1 MAIDTLFQPNAGGGG
16 GGASDY
22 LNDNFLDTTKKPA
35 SNIGLSSTA
44 LTNPLS
50 FNFAA
55 SDEPRYGFKILRIKR
70 LVEITDPAR
79 RIANKPTY
87 EIEFMENTPST
98 RGYVAG
104 NIRLREQSDG
114 KLIESLDAGDIF
126 GITGLCRQVAWVLEP
141 STASTATATRSTDGV
156 TGSTIS
162 FANQTLPSLGL
173 GVPNLSPI
181 LHNSTL
187 ELDGLHDFRIT
198 ADQAGVLKL
207 VGIAVY
213 FENASANI
221 ALPGG
226 TSFVDKS
233 SVTTTATTLDV
244 PGVTTPLG
252 AAHVIRKTAQATV
265 VVETDELELKQS
277 IAVGAINTNLV
288 TVTTGEG
295 VKFATGDL
303 IRIGALTAPIG
314 TTAYVGVVQSVASD
328 VLTVSPTL
336 AAGWSNSIYVF
347 ARMVPTLAISPTMFI
362 KTKTLDLAELK
373 NSVNPLWVGQTT
385 YGNYEYQDNDLQISA
400 FGLIASA
407 VNSKRGLVPAG
418 VPTLTSGLMISGNFQ
433 ALELEGE
440 SVGRVNISA
449 QFARGYTAF
458 TIDQTATGP
467 FRYTLLT
474 DGSVGNH
481 IVRVGIGASNTTW
494 AMTRVNTYQLG
505 ASCSPLLLSRFQ
517 TRGLAIGENTYAA
530 TGVIGGQSAVPLSR
544 TTMNLPN
551 NTWSYVSADRME
563 LTGPWARETTLANL
577 STGHRLPFYV
587 ASQNA
592 SLPVTSTL
600 RYFGRRIAFVGSGA
614 STATFSCVV
623 DGVTYA
629 NAKGGEILGVTS
641 FGWHTAV
648 LQGLGASLTRITL
661 EGAMVERPTLSPL
674 RSAINY
680 DAKQEFARIP
690 QSYIQQNAPQGA
702 IDGDMW
708 IERKQNPQQPQPNI
722 WLRLNELWNQLSVV
736 QATDDPSAF
745 LLAVSHGATSGDVN
759 TGSQSLEVFNE
770 IGWSNGPSANGT
782 NGIGMNASDAAY
794 NSRHHV
800 VDGST
805 STFTPISQHQV
816 FNKTSW
822 ISASSGL
829 PTARGAGAVT
839 SFNGKLFQGKGLT
852 AGPPGGASSLASQ
865 WNDVSWASATSWA
878 TARYFVGQF
887 RVGAI
892 LYMNG
897 GNSSAGTVQSEQEQR
912 NFSDAVTSG
921 TALGSENSNN
931 GGQVNQNLG
940 ALVYIGAAALN
951 QTAATFNGSAWSSAF
966 ATIYNKYSA
975 EGCGT
980 SNNAAAGRMYT
991 VKGNPSGGFLGA
1003 SVTGEVYNGSAVMA
1017 IANASTAKLSGCS
1030 SGL

>member
-22 LNDNFLDTTKKPA
+22 LNDNFLDTTKKP
-35 SNIGLSSTA
+35 STNTGVSSTA

-55 SDEPRYGFKILRIKR
+55 SDEPRYGFKLLRIKR
-70 LVEITDPAR
+70 LVEITDPAK

-87 EIEFMENTPST
+87 EIEFTENVPSC

-114 KLIESLDAGDIF
+114 KLIESLDSGDIV

-162 FANQTLPSLGL
+162 FASATVASQGL
-173 GVPNLSPI
+173 GIPNLSPI

-187 ELDGLHDFRIT
+187 ENDGLHDFRIS

-213 FENASANI
+213 FENADASI

-226 TSFVDKS
+226 TSFVDKA
-233 SVTTTATTLDV
+233 SVTTTASTLSV
-244 PGVTTPLG
+244 PGITTPLG

-265 VVETDELELKQS
+265 VAETTELSLKQS
-277 IAVGAINTNLV
+277 IGVGAINTNLV
-288 TVTTGEG
+288 TVTTGDG
-295 VKFATGDL
+295 VKFAQGDL
-303 IRIGALTAPIG
+303 IRIGSLTAPIG
-314 TTAYVGVVQSVASD
+314 TTAYVGTVQSVASD

-336 AAGWSNSIYVF
+336 SAGWSNSIYVF
-347 ARMVPTLAISPTMFI
+347 ARAVPTLAISPTLFI
-362 KTKTLDLAELK
+362 KTKTLELAELK

-385 YGNYEYQDNDLQISA
+385 YGNFEYQDNDIQVSA
-400 FGLIASA
+400 FGLLASS
-407 VNSKRGLVPAG
+407 VNGKRGLINAG
-418 VPTLTSGLMISGNFQ
+418 SPTLTSGLMISGAFQ

-440 SVGRVNISA
+440 SAGRLNISL
-449 QFARGYTAF
+449 QHQRGYTAF
-458 TIDQTATGP
+458 TIDQTVTGP

-474 DGSVGNH
+474 DAAVGNH
-481 IVRVGIGASNTTW
+481 IVRVGIGQSNTQW
-494 AMTRVNTYQLG
+494 ALTRLNAYQLG
-505 ASCSPLLLSRFQ
+505 ATCSSLLLARFQ

-530 TGVIGGQSAVPLSR
+530 TGVIGGQSATPISR
-544 TTMNLPN
+544 STMNIPN
-551 NTWSYVSADRME
+551 NSWSYVSADRME
-563 LTGPWARETTLANL
+563 LTGPWARETTLSNL
-577 STGHRLPFYV
+577 SSGHQIPLYV

-600 RYFGRRIAFVGSGA
+600 RYFGRRIAFIGSGA

-661 EGAMVERPTLSPL
+661 EGAVVERPTLSPL
-674 RSAINY
+674 RSALNY
-680 DAKQEFARIP
+680 DPKSEFARIP

-736 QATDDPSAF
+736 QAVDDPSAF
-745 LLAVSHGATSGDVN
+745 LAAVSHGST
-759 TGSQSLEVFNE
+759 TGSGGGADQTLEIFND
-770 IGWSNGPSANGT
+770 IGWLQGPNASGLIGT
-782 NGIGMNASDAAY
+782 NMQTSNSVY
-794 NSRHHV
+794 NSKHHAI
-800 VDGST
+800 DGATTGGASQ
-805 STFTPISQHQV
+805 SQHQV
-816 FNKTSW
+816 YNKASW

-829 PTARGAGAVT
+829 PSSRASGNAA
-839 SFNGKLFQGKGLT
+839 SFVGFLYQSKGWNGS
-852 AGPPGGASSLASQ
+852 APGGAQGGAHK
-865 WNDVSWASATSWA
+865 WNDIAWASTTAWANARYLGSNFVVNNILWYNGGFDSAGSVTSTAEQRNSGDVVSAGTSPGGTDASGATPINSNLGVLYYPASATTS
-878 TARYFVGQF
+878 
-887 RVGAI
+887 
-892 LYMNG
+892 
-897 GNSSAGTVQSEQEQR
+897 NSLS
-912 NFSDAVTSG
+912 
-921 TALGSENSNN
+921 
-931 GGQVNQNLG
+931 
-940 ALVYIGAAALN
+940 
-951 QTAATFNGSAWSSAF
+951 TFNGSAWSASI
-966 ATIYNKYSA
+966 TTVYTKYS
-975 EGCGT
+975 GGSCGAV
-980 SNNAAAGRMYT
+980 NNVIANRAYFL
-991 VKGNPSGGFLGA
+991 KGN
-1003 SVTGEVYNGSAVMA
+1003 SA
-1017 IANASTAKLSGCS
+1017 ASTSSATCESFNGTAVAAVVTAVTAKGIGCS